1 VGHNQLVATF
11 SNSSLFSPS
20 PGLKYDLDRSR
31 EETEERSLQLQETLV
46 KLETVRCTLQDAKE
60 VNNYKVKELKEKVST
75 TDACLIFV
83 TFLV

>member
-1 VGHNQLVATF
+1 
-11 SNSSLFSPS
+11 LFSPS
-20 PGLKYDLDRSR
+20 SGLKYDLDRSR
-31 EETEERSLQLQETLV
+31 EETEERSLQLQETLA

-83 TFLV
+83 KFLV